1 MNPLAEAPPLY
12 AAYSPQRCVEKE
24 LRVGKLFHILKDVGV
39 GLTLS
44 EPVCS
49 LSSGREML
57 ASETALPTEPHSLW
71 NRRLR
76 KRLLLRT
83 ASTHLSLKTGK
94 GSVMDPATLAVGMSD
109 FALPCYVGFFF

>member
-12 AAYSPQRCVEKE
+12 AAHSPQRCVEKE
-24 LRVGKLFHILKDVGV
+24 LRVGGLKDVGV

-57 ASETALPTEPHSLW
+57 ASETALPTEPHSLESQT
-71 NRRLR
+71 
-76 KRLLLRT
+76 KEKA
-83 ASTHLSLKTGK
+83 ASPHSKHTPLPQDREGQCHGPSDTG
-94 GSVMDPATLAVGMSD
+94 
-109 FALPCYVGFFF
+109 CRNE